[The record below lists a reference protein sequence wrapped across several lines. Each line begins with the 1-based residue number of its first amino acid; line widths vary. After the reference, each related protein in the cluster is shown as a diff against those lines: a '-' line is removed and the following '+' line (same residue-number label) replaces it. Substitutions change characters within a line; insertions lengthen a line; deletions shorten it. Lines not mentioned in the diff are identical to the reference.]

1 MSIECWAQNLMHL
14 PLRELA
20 TCTIATC
27 SVQLAID
34 RETMHKVTND
44 VNVWELSG
52 VHDARHV
59 GEVIRAH
66 YVPYRRL
73 ESRDDPLIERSQG
86 LLTLLEQCQPC
97 LSPSDGG
104 LTLVSDELDHAQKIF
119 GKMLVL
125 VIGRV
130 RQSHGILHE
139 SKLASI
145 STTMPPQ

>member
-1 MSIECWAQNLMHL
+1 
-14 PLRELA
+14 
-20 TCTIATC
+20 
-27 SVQLAID
+27 
-34 RETMHKVTND
+34 MHKVAND
-44 VNVWELSG
+44 VNVRELSS

-86 LLTLLEQCQPC
+86 MLTLLKQCQPC
-97 LSPSDGG
+97 LSPRNGS
-104 LTLVSDELDHAQKIF
+104 LALLSDELDHTQEIL
-119 GKMLVL
+119 GEMLVL

-130 RQSHGILHE
+130 RQTHGILHE